1 MAHQNSDALRPGP
14 VGVYGHA
21 SYTRVM
27 DDDEIKDRQL
37 NALVGGAVRGLVES
51 GADDEAIGSFASTYR
66 QKAAKLLGRPQ
77 EALDPPD
84 LTDII
89 KDAVAQALAAAQV
102 KPKKK
107 SRKQNEHFTVS
118 IGGQKTSV
126 TIHKDVIAQLAEAK
140 GSKAEVSRFVRE
152 VAKDVPDSVENK
164 SEWIEH
170 RIATILR
177 FKAESAGNGSSA
189 RH

>member
-1 MAHQNSDALRPGP
+1 
-14 VGVYGHA
+14 
-21 SYTRVM
+21 M

-51 GADDEAIGSFASTYR
+51 GADDEAIGAFASTYR
-66 QKAAKLLGRPQ
+66 QKAAKILGRPQ
-77 EALDPPD
+77 EALVPPD

-89 KDAVAQALAAAQV
+89 KEAVAQALAAAQV
-102 KPKKK
+102 KPKR

-118 IGGQKTSV
+118 IRGQKTSV
-126 TIHKDVIAQLAEAK
+126 TIHKDVVAQLAEAK
-140 GSKAEVSRFVRE
+140 GSKAEVGRFVRE

-164 SEWIEH
+164 SDWIEH
-170 RIATILR
+170 RITTILR
-177 FKAESAGNGSSA
+177 FDAEAAGNESSA